1 MAVMTVSGLGYEIHV
16 GSGQVVRWSGGQ
28 VVTLYTYLKVS
39 DQALDLYGFETIDE
53 REFFELLMTVSGVG
67 PKSAMHIMSLG
78 SMMEIKAAIA
88 RGDAAQLSNVQGIGR
103 KTAERLVVELKGKVS
118 GQRSAVSGQ
127 PDSEAL
133 GEVIEAL
140 VGLGYG
146 REEAR
151 MVAQRLPAAGKTTE
165 ELLRLALREMR

>member
-1 MAVMTVSGLGYEIHV
+1 M
-16 GSGQVVRWSGGQ
+16 
-28 VVTLYTYLKVS
+28 YTYLKVS

-127 PDSEAL
+127 PDSEML